1 MLSSKAGGG
10 GGWNF
15 STQIIGMF
23 HSGFKN
29 KPVFGEKQAL
39 TFFFFFFQS
48 NLMHLNQTTSDIQ
61 NLLTSVQESEKKP
74 FLEEKKAFS
83 LGGLKILKY
92 LCT

>member
-39 TFFFFFFQS
+39 TFFFFLIESGAFKS
-48 NLMHLNQTTSDIQ
+48 NY
-61 NLLTSVQESEKKP
+61 
-74 FLEEKKAFS
+74 F
-83 LGGLKILKY
+83 
-92 LCT
+92 